1 MIKTIIVVCFLSIGF
16 FQVGYAASDSSA
28 RVDFLVGDVIARDSL
43 GNERPLAKGAE
54 VRQGDTIDTRTGRV
68 QLRFTDGA
76 YMSLQPGTLFRIDQY
91 SFSGV
96 ADGSE
101 RGFFSLLKGGLRTI
115 SGLVGRTNK
124 KNYQIKTTIA
134 TIGIRG
140 TEYTVSYDG
149 IARGAVGEGE
159 IAVCNLGGCLY
170 VASGQSYFVADAKTK
185 PTLSTVRTSLAPP
198 QPTEHNTDLV
208 SGDRVTDVGVP
219 SALTPRHSEGSGS
232 LFGDQMPGGASNPA
246 NGGTAGSSPPG
257 AGGTTPPPVA
267 GQSVALAL
275 AHNTLPTSAG
285 GMVAG
290 HALELNFQTANVQG
304 GLLEAFDDGSGIT
317 KRGTATVADG
327 GNLGQIAWGRF
338 VDGVLDGSGDH
349 AGAVVASVNSIHYI
363 VGKPTDTQQMPTYGT
378 ASYTAVGW
386 TTPTTQ
392 TTTARLIAATLSA
405 NFSVGRVT
413 TTVMV
418 SGPGIGGV
426 AMTASGNVTG
436 SAFSGHGTAVGSACP
451 TSCASEFAGFF
462 AGPNAQYAGLAYG
475 VDGTSFGNVRGTVA
489 FRR

>member
-1 MIKTIIVVCFLSIGF
+1 MIKIIIVVCLFSIGF
-16 FQVGYAASDSSA
+16 SQVGYAASDSSA
-28 RVDFLVGDVIARDSL
+28 RVDFLVGDVIARDSS

-76 YMSLQPGTLFRIDQY
+76 YMSLQPGSSFRIDQY

-115 SGLVGRTNK
+115 TGLVGRTNK

-149 IARGAVGEGE
+149 TARGAVGEGE

-170 VASGQSYFVADAKTK
+170 VASGQSYYVADAQTK
-185 PTLSTVRTSLAPP
+185 PVLSTVRTSLAPP
-198 QPTEHNTDLV
+198 PPTQYTSDPV
-208 SGDRVTDVGVP
+208 SGDRITGAGVP
-219 SALTPRHSEGSGS
+219 IALASQRGADSGS
-232 LFGDQMPGGASNPA
+232 LFGDQMPSGTPGSTSPGGGS
-246 NGGTAGSSPPG
+246 TA
-257 AGGTTPPPVA
+257 PPPVA
-267 GQSVALAL
+267 GQSVGLSL
-275 AHNTLPTSAG
+275 AHNALQTSAG
-285 GMVAG
+285 GTVAS
-290 HALELNFQTANVQG
+290 HVLELNFETANVQAG
-304 GLLEAFDDGSGIT
+304 RLEAFGDGSGIT

-349 AGAVVASVNSIHYI
+349 AGAVVDSINSIHYI
-363 VGKPTDTQQMPTYGT
+363 VGKPTDTQQMPTYGV

-386 TTPTTQ
+386 TTPTTE
-392 TTTARLIAATLSA
+392 TTTARFITATLSA
-405 NFSVGRVT
+405 NFSLGSVT
-413 TTVMV
+413 TTVAV
-418 SGPGIGGV
+418 SGPGIGNRQRGR
-426 AMTASGNVTG
+426 
-436 SAFSGHGTAVGSACP
+436 FCLLGT
-451 TSCASEFAGFF
+451 
-462 AGPNAQYAGLAYG
+462 
-475 VDGTSFGNVRGTVA
+475 R
-489 FRR
+489 